1 MNFMQHPEIYLVRHG
16 ETEWNVSKHYQG
28 QLDSRLTANGESAM
42 YIDARIDCS
51 GNRGFCAG
59 SGGATYGNLGAEHGS
74 YRLRRKGG
82 GYEIE
87 KLGVSVIS

>member
-1 MNFMQHPEIYLVRHG
+1 
-16 ETEWNVSKHYQG
+16 
-28 QLDSRLTANGESAM
+28 M